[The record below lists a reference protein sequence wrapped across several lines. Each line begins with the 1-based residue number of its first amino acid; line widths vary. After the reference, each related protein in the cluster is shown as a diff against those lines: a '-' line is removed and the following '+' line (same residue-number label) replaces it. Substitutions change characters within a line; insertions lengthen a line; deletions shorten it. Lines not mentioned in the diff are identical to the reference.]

1 MSLVDAII
9 LVCGSILGLVLVIM
23 FAHEW
28 IDDSKI
34 KHRLRDAGVDEEEI
48 KGLFRARATSR
59 SRAH

>member
-1 MSLVDAII
+1 MSLVDTII
-9 LVCGSILGLVLVIM
+9 LVCGCILGLVLVIM
-23 FAHEW
+23 FALEW

-48 KGLFRARATSR
+48 KGLFRARAICR